1 MSENQRWCLKDSI
14 MLVLAAIFLLFLHG
28 TIPFVT
34 LPTLGQAVWTSGFAQ
49 SFANGPW
56 YNIFA
61 HDFGIPQP
69 AAIAFGFSGAWLESL
84 FIRIGLHPS
93 DAYSCMVTFWLM
105 VAFFAAIKTSEM
117 FGVYRSLA
125 ICSGLVWMSM
135 PIIWAHAGYSM
146 LSLGIALLSFYF
158 YSALMLIKVADGSNN
173 KRMLSAT
180 IYLFS
185 AVVSI
190 FMDGYTFMMFAT
202 GASILFAFTFV
213 CLPKIRKN
221 LLFIIFPI
229 HIVSFVSAYLL
240 FCLYIGRS
248 NFESHPMDFF
258 RGWGLDLSFIALSTK
273 GMLWLPDLLGLS
285 IPRTD
290 NVYFGDFSVWTT
302 TFSLPVILVGLVA
315 WWLVRKKNNLS
326 TGLLLVA
333 VLGFYMAL
341 GPSLKINSMKPVQM
355 QMNLP
360 GQQSAVM
367 PAELAVAPTGN
378 AWISENLPGF
388 NVMRASYRW
397 SALGIFAFW
406 MLIILWVARIN
417 KKHQVIG
424 GFVLFSLFL
433 LNLPHLSTQWRD
445 GIIARK
451 MLHQIDDD
459 LVSDLKK
466 KIKNHERVAFIPW
479 GNDFITNYLSSR
491 GGFRTFN
498 VGGDKNLAEAKNHW
512 PTNMQLFD
520 DGVLNEEKIPALVKL
535 LLNDPVDVI
544 VIPYFNMLWSAHL
557 WPCKSVAASVLTE
570 AKIKHFQQ
578 QIPDFSCPS
587 QQKSDLASTI
597 NSLAALPYLE
607 VVNTDLFATI
617 RLSDE
622 FTGGEGRA
630 RLLGLLL
637 NQIGYPIVIEPS
649 LKEGTL
655 LFEQGW
661 YNLEENHVWSQS
673 QSKLRL
679 PVPGKCVSRHCDAVL
694 KFTVF
699 GASST
704 RPVMVHFSSTDWN
717 QSLSLSS
724 GDLNEIAIPL
734 NSANRSQE
742 IKISVPEATSPEK
755 LMKVSDNRILGI
767 ALQRIELDIQ

>member
-1 MSENQRWCLKDSI
+1 MSKSKIWCLKDGI
-14 MLVLAAIFLLFLHG
+14 MLVIATIFILFLHD
-28 TIPFVT
+28 TIPFVSV
-34 LPTLGQAVWTSGFAQ
+34 PTLGQAVWTSGFAQ

-84 FIRIGLHPS
+84 FIRIGLHSS

-105 VAFFAAIKTSEM
+105 VAFFAAIKISEM
-117 FGVYRSLA
+117 FGAYRSLA

-135 PIIWAHAGYSM
+135 PIIWGHAGYSM

-158 YSALMLIKVADGSNN
+158 LSFLKLIKVADGSDN
-173 KRMLSAT
+173 KILLPAT
-180 IYLFS
+180 IYLIS
-185 AVVSI
+185 AIVSI

-202 GASILFAFTFV
+202 GASILFAFIFV
-213 CLPKIRKN
+213 CSPKIRKN
-221 LLFIIFPI
+221 LLCIILPI
-229 HIVSFVSAYLL
+229 HMVSFFSAYLL

-248 NFESHPMDFF
+248 SFESHSIDFF
-258 RGWGLDLSFIALSTK
+258 RGWGLDLSFIAISTK

-285 IPRTD
+285 TPRTD
-290 NVYFGDFSVWTT
+290 SVYFGDSSVWTT
-302 TFSLPVILVGLVA
+302 TFSLPVILTGLVA
-315 WWLVRKKNNLS
+315 WWLGRKKNKLA
-326 TGLLLVA
+326 TGLLFVA

-341 GPSLKINSMKPVQM
+341 GPSLKISSMKPAQM

-360 GQQSAVM
+360 GQKSAVM
-367 PAELAVAPTGN
+367 PAEFAVAPTGN

-397 SALGIFAFW
+397 SALGVFAFW
-406 MLIILWVARIN
+406 MLIIFWIARIN
-417 KKHQVIG
+417 KKHQPIDLI
-424 GFVLFSLFL
+424 VLFVLFL
-433 LNLPHLSTQWRD
+433 LNLPNLSNQWHD
-445 GIIARK
+445 GITNRK
-451 MLHQIDDD
+451 MFHQIDDD
-459 LVSDLKK
+459 LASELQK
-466 KIKNHERVAFIPW
+466 KIKNHERVVFIPW
-479 GNDFITNYLSSR
+479 GNDFIVNYLSSI

-498 VGGDKNLAEAKNHW
+498 VGGDKNLAEAKKYW
-512 PTNMQLFD
+512 PTDMQLFD
-520 DGVLNEEKIPALVKL
+520 DGVLNEKKIPALVKL
-535 LLNDPVDVI
+535 LVSDPVDVI

-557 WPCKSVAASVLTE
+557 WPCKSDA
-570 AKIKHFQQ
+570 
-578 QIPDFSCPS
+578 IPDFLCPS
-587 QQKSDLASTI
+587 QQKSDLEPTI
-597 NSLAALPYLE
+597 HSLAALPYLE
-607 VVNTDLFATI
+607 VVNTNLFATI

-622 FTGGEGRA
+622 FTGSEGRA

-637 NQIGYPIVIEPS
+637 NQNDYPIVIEPS
-649 LKEGTL
+649 IKEGIF

-679 PVPGKCVSRHCDAVL
+679 PVPGECASRHCEAVL

-699 GASST
+699 GAYPT
-704 RPVMVHFSSTDWN
+704 RPVMVHFSSADWS

-734 NSANRSQE
+734 NSTNRNQE
-742 IKISVPEATSPEK
+742 IKISVPEAISPEK
-755 LMKVSDNRILGI
+755 LMEVSDNRILGI